1 MHRAWQDFKNVVYIN
16 TSYKKIVSERRFLLR
31 RFFYV
36 QNEKQKRQARGKMKA
51 VMDRVF
57 IKLDDEENI
66 RGGILMP
73 ESSYENRTIGRVLA
87 VGPEVK
93 AVKVG
98 DRVMFHAF
106 DELPTLKKDVVVVR
120 QNSLL
125 AILEE

>member
-1 MHRAWQDFKNVVYIN
+1 
-16 TSYKKIVSERRFLLR
+16 
-31 RFFYV
+31 
-36 QNEKQKRQARGKMKA
+36 MKA

-73 ESSYENRTIGRVLA
+73 ESCYENRTIGRVLA

-125 AILEE
+125 AVLEE